1 MRLINSSIRG
11 NTAEDM
17 LRSGKLSA
25 KPHSQTK
32 RLARKQQ
39 RARERQ
45 AFDRECAQVDR
56 EPPAAP
62 TVDSSRTTSVVDHRR
77 RARKQSDKK
86 AKARYSLTQFTGRQV
101 HVRFVDAIGAAEPV
115 RLVFASCAA

>member
-56 EPPAAP
+56 EPPA
-62 TVDSSRTTSVVDHRR
+62 SSRTTSVVDRRR

-101 HVRFVDAIGAAEPV
+101 RVRFVDAIGAAEPV